1 MRYESEDKMASWQKT
16 SCVCCAQNCGLEVMV
31 EANRIVKVRPDK
43 ENPRSEGY
51 CCRKGLK
58 VAHYQH
64 HEDRLKKPLKRVG
77 DTFREITWDQALN
90 EIADKLK
97 TIVETHGPRSLA
109 YMGGG
114 GQGCHFEAA
123 FGVRLLRGLGS
134 QYHYG
139 PMAQEL
145 TGYFWVNGRG
155 LGRQYLG
162 TVPDHHR
169 TDMLVALGWNGWM
182 SHQMPQAR
190 RHLKR
195 ISEDPDKLL
204 VVIDPRRSET
214 AQRADIHLAVRPG
227 TDALLLRAMI
237 GIILQEGWENSDY
250 IAAHVSG
257 FESIKP
263 WFLDFDPR
271 PAISLCGLDYDQV
284 RELCRLLA
292 TRNWSCHC
300 DLGILMGRH
309 STVSSYLEL
318 ILLAICGRIG
328 VPGGNFIPGHIMP
341 IGAHSD
347 ERDPKTWRTMTTG
360 FPAIMGYFPPN
371 VMPEEIL
378 ADRPDRLRAVL
389 VRAANPLRSYA
400 DTTAY
405 EKAFGALDLLVVVDV
420 AFTETASL
428 AHYVLPAKSAFE
440 KWDGAFFTWNF
451 PEVFFQMR
459 RPLVEA
465 EGECLEEGEIYIR
478 LAERLGLLPEIPQSL
493 YDAAF
498 GDRMSFGM
506 QLMAFAQSEPGAMK
520 VLPFILGKTLGKAL
534 GSVHLSALWGMV
546 QTVPKSF
553 RENAARAGFDPGLAM
568 GEEIFKAILDR
579 PEGLWIGKC
588 DPAKPL
594 DQLRTEDKR
603 INVLIPELA
612 EAVNGIEV
620 QSEEAALYMHQDY
633 PLILAAGRHMDYNA
647 NTIMR
652 DPAWNEGNT
661 RACTLMMHPADAT
674 ALGLTDGQMVKVTT
688 EAGSE
693 DVPLEV
699 TDTAYQGQVIMPHG
713 FGLVHA
719 GQRYGANVNRLAK
732 SSNRDPIAA
741 TPLHRFV
748 PCRVT
753 PVTQSA

>member
-1 MRYESEDKMASWQKT
+1 MASWQKT
-16 SCVCCAQNCGLEVMV
+16 SCVCCAQNCGLEVTV
-31 EANRIVKVRPDK
+31 EGNRIVKVRPDK
-43 ENPRSEGY
+43 DNPRSQGY

-58 VAHYQH
+58 IAHYQH
-64 HEDRLKKPLKRVG
+64 HADRLKKPLKREG
-77 DTFREITWDQALN
+77 DGFTEISWDQALD
-90 EIADKLK
+90 EIAAKLK
-97 TIVETHGPRSLA
+97 TAVENHGPRSFA

-123 FGVRLLRGLGS
+123 FGVRLLRALGS
-134 QYHYG
+134 HYHYS

-162 TVPDHHR
+162 TIPDHHE

-214 AQRADIHLAVRPG
+214 AQKADIHLPIRPG

-237 GIILQEGWENSDY
+237 SIILQEGWQKDDY
-250 IAAHVSG
+250 IAEHGNG
-257 FESIKP
+257 FESIRP

-271 PAISLCGLDYDQV
+271 PAINLCQLDYDRV
-284 RELCRLLA
+284 HEVCRLLA
-292 TRNWSCHC
+292 TRKWSCHA

-318 ILLAICGRIG
+318 ILLTICGRIG
-328 VPGGNFIPGHIMP
+328 APGGNFIPGQIMP

-347 ERDPKTWRTMTTG
+347 ERDPKTWRTTATD
-360 FPAIMGYFPPN
+360 FPSIMGYFPPN

-389 VRAANPLRSYA
+389 VSGANPLRSYA

-405 EKAFGALDLLVVVDV
+405 EKAFQALDLLVVVDV

-428 AHYVLPAKSAFE
+428 AHYVLPAKSAYE
-440 KWDGAFFTWNF
+440 KWDGTFFSWNF

-465 EGECLEEGEIYIR
+465 EGECLEEGEILIR
-478 LAERLGLLPEIPQSL
+478 LVDRLGLLPEIPQSL
-493 YDAAF
+493 YDAAL
-498 GDRMSFGM
+498 GDRMNFGM
-506 QLMAFAQSEPGAMK
+506 QLMAFAQNEPSALKFM
-520 VLPFILGKTLGKAL
+520 PFILGKTLGKAL
-534 GSVHLSALWGMV
+534 GSVHLSALWGLV
-546 QTVPKSF
+546 QVAPKSF
-553 RENAARAGFDPGLAM
+553 RENAARAGFSPGLAM
-568 GEEIFKAILDR
+568 GEEIFNAILEH
-579 PEGLWIGKC
+579 PEGLWVGKC
-588 DPAKPL
+588 DASKPL
-594 DQLRTEDKR
+594 DLLRTDDKR
-603 INVLIPELA
+603 INVLIPELE
-612 EAVNGIEV
+612 EAVKGIDV
-620 QSEEAALYMHQDY
+620 QREETALRMNTDY
-633 PLILAAGRHMDYNA
+633 PLILAGGRHMDYNA

-652 DPAWNEGNT
+652 DPAWNEGKS
-661 RACTLMMHPADAT
+661 RPCTLMMHPEDA
-674 ALGLTDGQMVKVTT
+674 AGLGLSDGQMVKVTT

-693 DVPLEV
+693 DVLLEV
-699 TDTAYQGQVIMPHG
+699 TDTARQGQVLMPHG

-719 GQRYGANVNRLAK
+719 GTKHGANVNRLMK

-748 PCRVT
+748 PCNVK
-753 PVTQSA
+753 AA